1 MQKKILIIDD
11 DYLILYGLSKA
22 LRSDTTDVTTV
33 PSATGA
39 VEELAHAPYD
49 LCLMDL
55 HLPDANGFELMKTI
69 RRTWPHTKIIVMTAS
84 FLNDED
90 LSAKITEAATNGA
103 CHFLPKP
110 FDIGELK
117 EIISGV
123 LNADPS
129 RLPWEM
135 AAGQMTRQTR
145 KHSRHG
151 YAQEMEI
158 ALVDAQGRN
167 PPPPST
173 TATSIDIS
181 EGGVGL
187 RTCFPLRGSQMI
199 SMRSGLSEKMGVVVW
214 NRMGADNTCR
224 AGIRFV

>member
-11 DYLILYGLSKA
+11 DYLILYGLGKA
-22 LRSDTTDVTTV
+22 LRSDTNHITTA
-33 PSATGA
+33 PSAARA
-39 VEELAHAPYD
+39 VEELAHLSYD

-55 HLPDANGFELMKTI
+55 HLPDANGLELMKAI
-69 RRTWPHTKIIVMTAS
+69 RMTWPHTKIIVMTAS

-90 LSAKITEAATNGA
+90 LSAQIKEAATNGA

-117 EIISGV
+117 EIITGV
-123 LNADPS
+123 LSADHS
-129 RLPWEM
+129 RLQREM
-135 AAGQMTRQTR
+135 ATGNMTRQTR

-151 YAQEMEI
+151 YSQEMEI
-158 ALVDAQGRN
+158 ALVDGQGRT
-167 PPPPST
+167 PRLPRT

-187 RTCFPLRGSQMI
+187 RTCLPLCSRQMI
-199 SMRSGLSEKMGVVVW
+199 SMRSGLSEKVGVVVW